1 MKILFLAGGMFLLL
15 SLRGAAQNWTS
26 YLDGS
31 SFPAFPWQ
39 PDSNEGSTL
48 IVPIDAT
55 NNALRMD
62 SSNPSGS
69 GNNEWYVG
77 PIVVNELVGASRF
90 RLLDFSAFGK
100 ENILSVTVGG
110 AQPTAPSITLVDG
123 RFKVW
128 SYTTD
133 LEILDLGPAFA
144 NQFHTAYILAR
155 NDGTAKVWWDGVFVV
170 DGGVPITPSF
180 DAYVE
185 FGSGTYWQT
194 TAATTI
200 DFDWVGYGD
209 GSTMIPEP
217 SNALL
222 IGMTLLGPAG
232 WAAMRRRA
240 RLPRDSELAKL
251 TR

>member
-144 NQFHTAYILAR
+144 NAFHTAYILAR

-170 DGGVPITPSF
+170 DGAVPITPSF
-180 DAYVE
+180 DGYVE
-185 FGSGTYWQT
+185 FGSGTFWQT
-194 TAATTI
+194 TAATTV

-209 GSTMIPEP
+209 ASAMIPEP
-217 SNALL
+217 SNVML
-222 IGMTLLGPAG
+222 IGMTLLGSIG
-232 WAAMRRRA
+232 LGGRRRRA
-240 RLPRDSELAKL
+240 HLP
-251 TR
+251 

>member
-1 MKILFLAGGMFLLL
+1 MKLLFFASAVLVMV
-15 SLRGAAQNWTS
+15 SLPCRAQNWTS

-31 SFPAFPWQ
+31 SFPGFPWQ
-39 PDSNEGSTL
+39 PDSNEGTTL
-48 IVPIDAT
+48 VVPIDAT

-77 PIVVNELVGASRF
+77 PIVVNELVGGSRF
-90 RLLDFSAFGK
+90 RVVDFSPAGK

-110 AQPTAPSITLVDG
+110 ALPTAPSITLVDG

-133 LEILDLGPAFA
+133 LEILDLGPALV

-155 NDGTAKVWWDGVFVV
+155 NDGTAQVWWDGAFVV
-170 DGGVPITPSF
+170 DGLVPITPSF
-180 DAYVE
+180 DGYVE

-209 GSTMIPEP
+209 ASAMIPEAN
-217 SNALL
+217 SFVLVGL
-222 IGMTLLGPAG
+222 GLLGIARI
-232 WAAMRRRA
+232 RRR
-240 RLPRDSELAKL
+240 
-251 TR
+251 